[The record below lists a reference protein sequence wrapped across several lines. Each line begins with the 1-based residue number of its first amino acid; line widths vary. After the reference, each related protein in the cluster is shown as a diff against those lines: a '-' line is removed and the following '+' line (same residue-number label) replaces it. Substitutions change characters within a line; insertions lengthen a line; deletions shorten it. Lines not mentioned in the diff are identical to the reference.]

1 MKRTRHQ
8 HFLKLFGIKLREIR
22 KLKGLTQ
29 EKLSFMSD
37 MELSTLNRIEL
48 GKQNTSLS
56 QVMAIA
62 EALDIHPKLLLE
74 FELEIQA
81 DKPVTKKPK
90 KTTGDK

>member
-8 HFLKLFGIKLREIR
+8 DFLKLFGLKLREVR
-22 KLKGLTQ
+22 KAKGLTQ
-29 EKLSFMSD
+29 EKLSFLSD

-62 EALDIHPKLLLE
+62 EALEIHPKFLLE
-74 FELEIQA
+74 FDL
-81 DKPVTKKPK
+81 PVPQNKTAIKKLRK
-90 KTTGDK
+90 N